1 MQFEKFEL
9 SEDGTTLSAVVAIG
23 PSAVNLR
30 SIRVQHKGQPW
41 LQGDALLPLDLWQ
54 RWPDV
59 DFSHL
64 LNDDTVAR
72 VNLTATNLDI
82 REISLL
88 TGIEW
93 PLAGTLNGTLTADG
107 PLKSLKLGGALTLA
121 KGTLPL
127 NWRGTTI
134 TEVNSSFTLEDST
147 ITLIKASG
155 RHASGAFTA
164 EGKLDLTN
172 ARKPLIETTGAGTH
186 EGQPFSFKL
195 TGPAEKPTLTTE
207 GPAPF
212 APAVSQ
218 K

>member
-1 MQFEKFEL
+1 
-9 SEDGTTLSAVVAIG
+9 
-23 PSAVNLR
+23 
-30 SIRVQHKGQPW
+30 
-41 LQGDALLPLDLWQ
+41 
-54 RWPDV
+54 V

-72 VNLTATNLDI
+72 VNLTATNLGL
-82 REISLL
+82 RETSLL

-134 TEVNSSFTLEDST
+134 TDINSTFTLEDSI
-147 ITLIKASG
+147 ITLTKSSG
-155 RHASGAFTA
+155 RHPTGAFTA

-172 ARKPLIETTGAGTH
+172 ARKPLLETTGAGTH

-207 GPAPF
+207 GPSPFPVAP
-212 APAVSQ
+212 
-218 K
+218 